1 MQLVPSGYSPT
12 PTYRKKIPT
21 MFESII
27 KMMFRHK
34 SVEARRHESYLAEIK
49 NLIAKGTEDPE
60 SVNPAYA
67 LMGTAYE
74 DPDNEYG
81 KHKYRLV
88 TQDSFN
94 EATESVGHDIA
105 AAVRAHRKDAE
116 EFAGAI
122 TKTTLADNLDVTRE
136 EITETLLNLNY
147 TNILRQTYEEPLNF
161 WEALTRPTTRSA
173 SNIIAQERE
182 VSKRFIHYFA
192 RAIVRELTKISKR
205 KQTPEDK

>member
-1 MQLVPSGYSPT
+1 ML
-12 PTYRKKIPT
+12 
-21 MFESII
+21 ESII

-34 SVEARRHESYLAEIK
+34 SVEARRREAYLAEIK
-49 NLIAKGTEDPE
+49 NLITKGGEDPE
-60 SVNPAYA
+60 LANPAYA

-74 DPDNEYG
+74 DPDNEYDRR
-81 KHKYRLV
+81 KYRLV

-94 EATESVGHDIA
+94 EAIESVGRDITV
-105 AAVRAHRKDAE
+105 AVRAHRKDAE

-122 TKTTLADNLDVTRE
+122 AKTTLMDDLNVTRE

-147 TNILRQTYEEPLNF
+147 TNILRQAYEEPLNF
-161 WEALTRPTTRSA
+161 REVLTRPTTRSS

-182 VSKRFIHYFA
+182 VQKRFIHYFA
-192 RAIVRELTKISKR
+192 RAIVRELTKLSNR

>member
-1 MQLVPSGYSPT
+1 
-12 PTYRKKIPT
+12 
-21 MFESII
+21 MFEPII

-49 NLIAKGTEDPE
+49 NLITKGGEDPE

-122 TKTTLADNLDVTRE
+122 TKTTLADNLNVTRE
-136 EITETLLNLNY
+136 EITDTLLNLNY
-147 TNILRQTYEEPLNF
+147 TNILRQAYEEPLNF
-161 WEALTRPTTRSA
+161 WEVLTRPTTRSSA
-173 SNIIAQERE
+173 NIIAQERE
-182 VSKRFIHYFA
+182 VQKRFIHYFA
-192 RAIVRELTKISKR
+192 RAIVRELTKISNH
-205 KQTPEDK
+205 KQAHKDK

>member
-1 MQLVPSGYSPT
+1 
-12 PTYRKKIPT
+12 

-34 SVEARRHESYLAEIK
+34 SVEACRYEAHLAEIK
-49 NLIAKGTEDPE
+49 NLIAKGAEDTESAD
-60 SVNPAYA
+60 PAYA

-74 DPDNEYG
+74 DPNNEYG
-81 KHKYRLV
+81 RGKYRLV

-94 EATESVGHDIA
+94 EATESVGREIKV
-105 AAVRAHRKDAE
+105 AVRAHQKDAE

-147 TNILRQTYEEPLNF
+147 TNILRQAYEEPLNF
-161 WEALTRPTTRSA
+161 WEALTRPTTRSSA
-173 SNIIAQERE
+173 NIIAQEHE
-182 VSKRFIHYFA
+182 VQKRFIHYFA
-192 RAIVRELTKISKR
+192 RAIVRELTKISNR
-205 KQTPEDK
+205 KQTPEHK